1 MSCAEAAVPTCAVP
15 ILLSLHKSLRRLF
28 CDYAAGDAVAG
39 VAGGIGL
46 HVVRFG
52 VDDEGGAAVA
62 EQRVGAVGEGDVGI
76 LERNIG
82 FTGCADGEVL
92 HVCGVMAFGIVE
104 AVFFAVGIE
113 MRAGGFEIRSI
124 ALGILV
130 KVDGVLAWREIV
142 DMNLE
147 VDAWPLLRHDDRAY
161 VLALCVFELDFGF
174 GGGGKSGY
182 REKSDEEEDW
192 SFHAGI
198 IELCEG
204 SRQRMAT
211 APMGHR

>member
-1 MSCAEAAVPTCAVP
+1 VVPRR
-15 ILLSLHKSLRRLF
+15 LSPHELCRFCCPHEPFCRLF
-28 CDYAAGDAVAG
+28 CDYAAGYAVAG

-46 HVVRFG
+46 HVVGFG
-52 VDDEGGAAVA
+52 VDYEGRAAVA

-92 HVCGVMAFGIVE
+92 HVSGVMAFGIVE
-104 AVFFAVGIE
+104 AVFLAVGIE

-124 ALGILV
+124 AIGILV

-161 VLALCVFELDFGF
+161 VLALGVFELDFGF
-174 GGGGKSGY
+174 RGGGKSGY
-182 REKSDEEEDW
+182 REKSDEEQDW

-198 IELCEG
+198 IELCES
-204 SRQRMAT
+204 SRQRKAS